1 MHISPLRQQ
10 DVDSS
15 SPLVVTTD
23 DDTRCVVTPG
33 VSGVISLQLSPAELI
48 RAETVKARHNVPS
61 LCHTVLLSPWPRS
74 HLSWSHIKQEKII
87 YDIGS
92 DTHNLQDFDFDFY
105 SIPKELLGVGH
116 TCRTEELNGRQLNI
130 PSYVYFVFSLLA
142 APQCELS

>member
-15 SPLVVTTD
+15 STLVETID

-33 VSGVISLQLSPAELI
+33 VPGVASVISLQLSPAELI

-61 LCHTVLLSPWPRS
+61 PVSHRVAVTPGPGHTCPDHTSSMKKL
-74 HLSWSHIKQEKII
+74 

-92 DTHNLQDFDFDFY
+92 NIKDLQLQELFSVSVT
-105 SIPKELLGVGH
+105 SI
-116 TCRTEELNGRQLNI
+116 
-130 PSYVYFVFSLLA
+130 
-142 APQCELS
+142 